1 LHIDRKS
8 QGVLPVPQVI
18 PGKFTAE
25 ITEPLVVL
33 LIGMWINKILALSQ
47 WIPTVRAMRPML
59 QSLYQNPE
67 KGFLGG
73 ETFIYWRG
81 IGLIQY

>member
-1 LHIDRKS
+1 MR
-8 QGVLPVPQVI
+8 
-18 PGKFTAE
+18 
-25 ITEPLVVL
+25 
-33 LIGMWINKILALSQ
+33 INKILALSQ